1 MIFKRERERLL
12 DKIWLG
18 QPGVWQLTTLT
29 IYRQSVT
36 PVSHY
41 LPLMSPQSPVLE
53 RISRLRE
60 IIQCCLTRPSVV
72 ICPQLS
78 QIPDRGSNTTEI
90 IQTNKKPQ
98 PAFYK
103 LCSPSRKVRSFIK
116 NRWTKFFVNSE
127 CYVITFIEDKKSV
140 LLIAFNRVTLS
151 RFLISI
157 DMKWSDRTMNTRWL
171 RGCVFTED
179 YLDPNVKSVLITAR
193 QLNWLDSF

>member
-1 MIFKRERERLL
+1 
-12 DKIWLG
+12 
-18 QPGVWQLTTLT
+18 
-29 IYRQSVT
+29 
-36 PVSHY
+36 
-41 LPLMSPQSPVLE
+41 MSPQSPVLE

-60 IIQCCLTRPSVV
+60 IIQCSLTRPSVV

-103 LCSPSRKVRSFIK
+103 LCSLSRKVRSFIK
-116 NRWTKFFVNSE
+116 NHCTKFFVNSE

-157 DMKWSDRTMNTRWL
+157 DMK
-171 RGCVFTED
+171 
-179 YLDPNVKSVLITAR
+179 
-193 QLNWLDSF
+193 